1 MFKEVEK
8 IMANF
13 KPIAKDFKAKQDK
26 YHDMEDSQYN
36 TEDEIEEFKEEL
48 EKELTDKLKKSEK
61 KDDHK
66 CKCCN
71 SVLSSHVT
79 NAAELAQMEKDMWD
93 KIDNHPKVKRLEKRR
108 DKEVAAFKALDKE
121 IDKIADVIYEYE
133 NEIRKAL
140 EAIEL
145 PDSWFN
151 FHTSLV

>member
-1 MFKEVEK
+1 MFSEVEK
-8 IMANF
+8 IMAEF
-13 KPIAKDFKAKQDK
+13 KPIAIDFKAKSDK
-26 YHDMEDSQYN
+26 YHDLEDNQYN
-36 TEDEIEEFKEEL
+36 TEDEIEDFKAEL
-48 EKELTDKLKKSEK
+48 EKEYTAKISKAEK

-71 SVLSSHVT
+71 SVLSSHVV
-79 NAAELAQMEKDMWD
+79 NAAELATMEKDMWD

-121 IDKIADVIYEYE
+121 IDKLADTIYEYE
-133 NEIRKAL
+133 SEIRKAL

-145 PDSWFN
+145 PNSWFN